1 MIIPGFCDV
10 HYRYTLG
17 PQVHY
22 GMVLPSGS
30 RQEPPVGYLPWGGP
44 IDEQCAVWLHL
55 VNLFTGRDNRT
66 THEEDTRWHWVF
78 DRLGQ
83 GRREG
88 GAGLST

>member
-1 MIIPGFCDV
+1 
-10 HYRYTLG
+10 
-17 PQVHY
+17 
-22 GMVLPSGS
+22 MVLPSGS

-78 DRLGQ
+78 DRLAPVRG
-83 GRREG
+83 EG
-88 GAGLST
+88 PAEDLST